1 MRYPLDLQQKIIFD
15 SEFLSPEELSEK
27 YKIPVALVRQW
38 LPLKITDE
46 KFKYS
51 VRQKFY
57 NIIPPT
63 EAAIE
68 VIFSKFV
75 SPYITDK
82 EWDGCSQKVS
92 KVLIDFAYKVYKKG
106 LADAEK

>member
-1 MRYPLDLQQKIIFD
+1 MRYSLDLQQKIISD
-15 SEFLSPEELSEK
+15 SDFLTPEELSKK
-27 YKIPVALVRQW
+27 YSIPVSLIDQW
-38 LPLKITDE
+38 LKLKISEE

-75 SPYITDK
+75 SPCITDK
-82 EWDGCSQKVS
+82 EWDICSQKVS
-92 KVLIDFAYKVYKKG
+92 KVLIDFAYKVYEKG
-106 LADAEK
+106 LTDAEK